1 MKPSHPITA
10 MKRYA
15 LNRDV
20 WVIFSLSFLSTFFIF
35 LFWKGLP
42 TRLVALPHV
51 FALICDRSSPN
62 SEFLRLTLFPLNSQL
77 FSTINDLLALAA
89 IFTPSGL
96 WNHNLASHCP
106 PLCSPTS
113 KKSLRH
119 SRATLKVP
127 SCFISQIA
135 KVSKV
140 SQRDSLDKGGMKADL
155 LWVSQIFALIY
166 WHKDTCVMCV
176 LHMMVADLNV
186 FLARAS
192 WTKTGQTSIQV

>member
-1 MKPSHPITA
+1 MLITA

-77 FSTINDLLALAA
+77 FSTINDLLTLAA

-96 WNHNLASHCP
+96 WNHNLTSHCP
-106 PLCSPTS
+106 PSTQRSRCATHVRHWNCLLVSFH
-113 KKSLRH
+113 KLQKSH
-119 SRATLKVP
+119 KEAE
-127 SCFISQIA
+127 QG
-135 KVSKV
+135 
-140 SQRDSLDKGGMKADL
+140 GGMDQFTNIIKRKRQG
-155 LWVSQIFALIY
+155 VS
-166 WHKDTCVMCV
+166 CVK
-176 LHMMVADLNV
+176 LH
-186 FLARAS
+186 
-192 WTKTGQTSIQV
+192 